1 MTGSPTSS
9 RVVRVVSRGSNSA
22 VNVRMPTAL
31 LHRLDEAAQTAH
43 LDRSGYCRELLTA
56 AADSGLTLSELV
68 SVIRTAQAPTPA
80 LLPAPDREPAR
91 RLGQRR
97 KLTGKCLHPPHR
109 ILRYPTRDVCAACD
123 TTIRTR

>member
-1 MTGSPTSS
+1 MG
-9 RVVRVVSRGSNSA
+9 RGSNSA
-22 VNVRMPTAL
+22 VNVRMPTTL
-31 LHRLDEAAQTAH
+31 LQQVDKAAETAH

-56 AADSGLTLSELV
+56 AAESGLTLAELLD
-68 SVIRTAQAPTPA
+68 VIRAAHAPTPA
-80 LLPAPDREPAR
+80 LLPAPERGPR

-123 TTIRTR
+123 TVVRTR